1 MSKTYNVGKEESQGG
16 NSEISKLLL
25 PISLQIMFQ
34 SKNEIDNK
42 NSKHSYQNRFVSVKF
57 SQYNYYYLH
66 IVQQVHASKVGHG
79 ASQAIVGQ
87 GPANR

>member
-1 MSKTYNVGKEESQGG
+1 MSKTYNVAKDCKEESQGG

-42 NSKHSYQNRFVSVKF
+42 NSKVVLFKGSESFEDRELK
-57 SQYNYYYLH
+57 L
-66 IVQQVHASKVGHG
+66 
-79 ASQAIVGQ
+79 
-87 GPANR
+87 